1 MQENISIASNGV
13 LLSAVLHY
21 PTNYVEGKK
30 YPCIIVLHGF
40 GSNKEGANVTVP
52 CQLYNQ

>member
-1 MQENISIASNGV
+1 MQEKISISSNGV
-13 LLSAVLHY
+13 LLSAVLQY
-21 PTNYVEGKK
+21 PTNYIEGKK

-52 CQLYNQ
+52 SQSLQ

>member
-30 YPCIIVLHGF
+30 YPCSKQDTG
-40 GSNKEGANVTVP
+40 
-52 CQLYNQ
+52 